1 MWYTVYMDYYVGKRK
16 YDITSRCMSA
26 YKIYDSKIYSLSL
39 GSSSGW
45 DGTSHRKECI
55 LWLNIHNNHD
65 SIIVYGKITEQV
77 RQMKDYDEKQ
87 MESLCNR
94 IISMAI
100 KKYPELLEMLLNQ
113 RYNDGLKE
121 GKRQQKEIIRKAIGI
136 GETFF

>member
-1 MWYTVYMDYYVGKRK
+1 MDYYVGKRK

-55 LWLNIHNNHD
+55 LWLNIRNNHD